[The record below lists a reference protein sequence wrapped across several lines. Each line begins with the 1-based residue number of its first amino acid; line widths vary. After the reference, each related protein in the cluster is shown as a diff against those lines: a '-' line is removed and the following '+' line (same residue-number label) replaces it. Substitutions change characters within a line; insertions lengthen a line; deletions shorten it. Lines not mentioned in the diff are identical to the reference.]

1 MRVIILAHVVLL
13 TASFAACE
21 DASQPGGGDDDD
33 DDGNSDGDSD
43 GDGDADADGDADG
56 DTDATA
62 GSLHGSVLAPNG
74 TTPIAGA
81 LVYLTQGDAPV
92 IPGEIYCYEC
102 DDMTGKK
109 WTLSGPDGGFLLE
122 TVPAGQWNIVT
133 RKGMFQRQRAITA
146 TGDPAQDVPVSL
158 TTLPGQNSAD
168 GLDRIPR
175 YAVLLNTWD
184 RSHDLLAKLG
194 LGTLNASGGLVY
206 GTEQFDI
213 YNDAVTQ
220 PGYPASSTL
229 VQSDATLHGY
239 HMVFFPCTSD
249 ANAVSFV
256 QGKASMLRTYV
267 SLGGKIY
274 NSCCTALWTEQ
285 PFPEYVEFY
294 GNDAANLFDIGRITS
309 FGYSTNGKV
318 EDEDMRAWLSVVT
331 ASDPDWFP
339 FTDGYVKIDGLVP
352 TSDGHGLEEDGY
364 WVIPKA
370 WVTDQNSYPGAPL
383 IVTYNFDCGKVF
395 YSVYETSH
403 GSGTAISPQEYVLLY
418 MILEVGVC
426 EGDYVDPE

>member
-1 MRVIILAHVVLL
+1 MRAIILSLAVLL
-13 TASFAACE
+13 AATLPACE
-21 DASQPGGGDDDD
+21 DAAQTTGGGDD
-33 DDGNSDGDSD
+33 DDGNSDGDGD
-43 GDGDADADGDADG
+43 GDGDGDADGDADG
-56 DTDATA
+56 DTDGPA
-62 GSLHGSVLAPNG
+62 GALRGTVLAPNG
-74 TTPIAGA
+74 VTPIAGA
-81 LVYLTQGDAPV
+81 LVYLTNDDAPA
-92 IPGEIYCYEC
+92 IPSGIYCYEC
-102 DDMTGKK
+102 DDMTGRK

-122 TVPAGQWNIVT
+122 SVPAGQWNIVT

-146 TGDPAQDVPVSL
+146 AGDPNQEVPVSL

-168 GLDRIPR
+168 GLDLIPR

-213 YNDAVTQ
+213 YNDALSQ
-220 PGYPASSTL
+220 GGYPASSTL
-229 VQSDATLHGY
+229 VQSEATLHGY

-249 ANAVSFV
+249 ANSVSFV
-256 QGKASMLRTYV
+256 QGKAQLLRTYV

-274 NSCCTALWTEQ
+274 NSCCTALWTEHS
-285 PFPEYVEFY
+285 FPEYVEFY
-294 GNDAANLFDIGRITS
+294 GNDAANLFDIGRIS
-309 FGYSTNGKV
+309 SSGYSTNGKI
-318 EDEDMRAWLSVVT
+318 EDDDMRAWLSVVT

-339 FTDGYVKIDGLVP
+339 FTDGYVKIDALVP
-352 TSDGHGLEEDGY
+352 TYDGHGLEEDGY

-370 WVTDQNSYPGAPL
+370 WVTDQGSYPGAPL

-403 GSGTAISPQEYVLLY
+403 GSGSALSPQEHVLLY

-426 EGDYVDPE
+426 EGDYVPPE